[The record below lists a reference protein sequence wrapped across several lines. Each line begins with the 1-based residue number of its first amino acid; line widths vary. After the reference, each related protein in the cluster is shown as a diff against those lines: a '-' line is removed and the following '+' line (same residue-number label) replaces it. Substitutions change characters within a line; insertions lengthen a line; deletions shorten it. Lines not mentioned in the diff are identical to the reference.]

1 MELYCL
7 FLKLIHRN
15 VTGIQWVASE
25 AWVTASLL
33 TTPRF
38 HALLEGTLGFS
49 FPGAEIPGLKE
60 FLLNIS
66 PSPKP
71 GMEFINMFWEDLFGC
86 KLKFTG
92 ERANGNDANAVKE
105 SMKLNDF
112 DHSSDTKSA
121 GESPVC
127 TGSEDLSYTH
137 SSYTDVAQVRI
148 SYNVYKAV
156 YAIAHALHSLLN
168 CESPGSNGG
177 TCKKREPFTSK
188 QVPNCTTCKFGLSD
202 VSVVC

>member
-1 MELYCL
+1 MECNELFCL

-49 FPGAEIPGLKE
+49 FPGTEIPGLKE
-60 FLLNIS
+60 FLLNIR

-71 GMEFINMFWEDLFGC
+71 GMEFVNMFWEDLFGC

-92 ERANGNDANAVKE
+92 ERAKGNDANTDEK

-112 DHSSDTKSA
+112 GHSSDTKSA
-121 GESPVC
+121 NESPTC
-127 TGSEDLSYTH
+127 TESEDLRFTH
-137 SSYTDVAQVRI
+137 SSYIDVSQVRI

-168 CESPGSNGG
+168 CESPGSNVGI
-177 TCKKREPFTSK
+177 CKKREPFTSK
-188 QVPNCTTCKFGLSD
+188 QVRYCTTPNFGF
-202 VSVVC
+202 SVFP